1 MADAFDLDDVL
12 NLEDEYYKE
21 GYKEG
26 QEHST
31 KQQYVEGKEYGYQT
45 GFQRFLVVGYI
56 QGLVEHWQLNLASYG
71 PNTKSLESHL
81 SQLAELV
88 QSIPTNNGDSEVEVY
103 EKQLSKARNKLRVV
117 AMLAKESWKIAKLDE
132 LVRDV
137 GGQLQVSENP
147 DDMW

>member
-1 MADAFDLDDVL
+1 MSDMFDLDDVL
-12 NLEDEYYKE
+12 NLEEDYYKE

-26 QEHST
+26 REHST
-31 KQQYVEGKEYGYQT
+31 KQQYIEGMEYGYQT

-56 QGLVEHWQLNLASYG
+56 QGLVEYWELHLDSYG
-71 PNTKSLESHL
+71 PSNKALAAHL
-81 SQLAELV
+81 SQLTELV
-88 QSIPTNNGDSEVEVY
+88 ATIPTTNGDDEVEVY

-117 AMLAKESWKIAKLDE
+117 AMLTKESWKISKLDD
-132 LVRDV
+132 LVREV